1 MKKHLNNKIL
11 FILFI
16 ILILFFLEFKFL
28 VVYSTP
34 NQSLGSSIG
43 SAGNGLCRISGN
55 VREYINDTENTNI
68 ENIKIEL
75 LDNDENKI
83 QLYDPTGTPI
93 DCLYS
98 DANGNYQITGLETAS
113 VEIDKNGNNMI
124 KEKEYIVQFTYG
136 TEEQLQINSKYNGQD
151 YQTKLEDGSSPSIS
165 ADKKEPSE
173 DLKDIITSESEI
185 EEKYKEPQKL
195 DIIFVMD
202 CSGSM
207 TTVVDKAKQSLS
219 PIAKK
224 LYAKYGDAVRM
235 GIITYGGRYSSE
247 LDDIN
252 MGLLDIVPLCD
263 ARRISYSI
271 RFYSS

>member
-16 ILILFFLEFKFL
+16 ILILFFLEFRFL

-55 VREYINDTENTNI
+55 VREYISDTENTNI

-98 DANGNYQITGLETAS
+98 DANGNYQITGLETPS
-113 VEIDKNGNNMI
+113 VGIDENDNTTI

-136 TEEQLQINSKYNGQD
+136 TEQQLKINPKYNGQD
-151 YQTKLEDGSSPSIS
+151 YQTPSTKNISPSIS
-165 ADKKEPSE
+165 SNS
-173 DLKDIITSESEI
+173 KDPLQELNEIQKNESEI
-185 EEKYKEPQKL
+185 EKIYNQPQKL
-195 DIIFVMD
+195 DIIFILD
-202 CSGSM
+202 RSGSM
-207 TTVVDKAKQSLS
+207 KTVVEKTKKSLK
-219 PIAKK
+219 ITAEK
-224 LYAKYGDAVRM
+224 LFDKYGDNVQI
-235 GIITYGGRYSSE
+235 GLLTNGGRIGP
-247 LDDIN
+247 D
-252 MGLLDIVPLCD
+252 GLCHYYRNP
-263 ARRISYSI
+263 
-271 RFYSS
+271 